1 MSCSQHTL
9 WESALWSVRCT
20 VMSRGPVS
28 WCALVWFLEQL
39 WDDQGYFIPL
49 YTWGSW
55 GPGWRGKSPVAFHSC
70 LFSQLTRG
78 LWAVASFFE
87 AMIVLFLKQ
96 PVVPTSAGREAEGW
110 LPSLSV
116 FPAVWCSE
124 RPGEGARLQGR
135 ALWLHPVTP
144 TEILPSVY
152 PWGAELGPRGT
163 GFPLCVDPGLLRMG
177 HLQRGE
183 VLPQPRTVSC
193 QDETVYMFLVF
204 KILQCWYLKLINF
217 CLFFIAFY
225 F

>member
-1 MSCSQHTL
+1 
-9 WESALWSVRCT
+9 
-20 VMSRGPVS
+20 MSRGPVS

-49 YTWGSW
+49 YTCGSW

-87 AMIVLFLKQ
+87 AMMVLFLKQ
-96 PVVPTSAGREAEGW
+96 PVVPASAGREAEGW

-116 FPAVWCSE
+116 FPAVWCGE

-152 PWGAELGPRGT
+152 PWGAEMGPRAQAS
-163 GFPLCVDPGLLRMG
+163 LCVLIRACSGWGIFKEVKCFLNPKQSHARM
-177 HLQRGE
+177 
-183 VLPQPRTVSC
+183 
-193 QDETVYMFLVF
+193 
-204 KILQCWYLKLINF
+204 KLYT
-217 CLFFIAFY
+217 CFY
-225 F
+225 FLKFYSVGIWDLLISACFLLLSIFNGAHMIGFHIFFFRLSY